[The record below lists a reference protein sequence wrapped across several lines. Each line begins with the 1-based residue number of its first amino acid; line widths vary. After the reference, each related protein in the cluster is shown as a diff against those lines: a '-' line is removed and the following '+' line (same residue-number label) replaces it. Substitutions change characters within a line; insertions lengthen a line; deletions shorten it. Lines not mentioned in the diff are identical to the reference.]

1 MATATKTK
9 PFNYDLFRKRVRLF
23 DSDSHGER
31 DLAIHQALI
40 QCAES
45 DPPLHFW
52 EAAGAAFGGVDRD
65 ERARLE
71 ERAAR
76 AEAEAEDQ
84 RRKAESNA
92 EAAAQQKEISDR
104 LRQDNARLAEEL
116 ERRGDGHKELNWPDI
131 AILQP
136 FWLLLTLVAALIGE
150 WLAASPSG
158 TSKLGDSAA
167 IVAEW
172 IHTPCMALFALWSVA
187 VYKCE
192 GFRRLLRDWAGWAG
206 AWALAVLVLH
216 GIDPA
221 FDIGGLAFRQLLIPY
236 RWWATM
242 GGNFSQDDCASVIGA
257 LILVIDVSE
266 GLPMT
271 RWILAAIAR
280 VLSAVKDRLE
290 ALGG

>member
-92 EAAAQQKEISDR
+92 ETAAQQKEISDR

-116 ERRGDGHKELNWPDI
+116 EKRPDAREEFNWSEVE
-131 AILQP
+131 ALQP
-136 FWLLLTLVAALIGE
+136 IWLFVTLGAGLMCE
-150 WLAASPSG
+150 WFAASPAGKSW
-158 TSKLGDSAA
+158 LGDNAG

-172 IHTPCMALFALWSVA
+172 VHAPCMVLFVVWNVS

-192 GFRRLLRDWAGWAG
+192 GFKQLLRDWAGWAG
-206 AWALAVLVLH
+206 AWAFVVLMLH
-216 GIDPA
+216 GTDPA
-221 FDIGGLAFRQLLIPY
+221 FDIGSPAFRQLLVPY

-242 GGNFSQDDCASVIGA
+242 GGNFSQDDCAFAIGS
-257 LILVIDVSE
+257 LVFVMDVTE
-266 GLPMT
+266 GLPVT
-271 RWILAAIAR
+271 RWVLAKLAR
-280 VLSAVKDRLE
+280 VLSAMKERLE
-290 ALGG
+290 ALGD